1 MTALAQVLA
10 VTRIHLRSLPQ
21 RLGASASAAVGV
33 AGVVATMVAVLAIA
47 EGFAAALS
55 GSGTH
60 DTAIVLR
67 SGSDTEM
74 SSLLTLDDAR
84 TIADGP
90 GVRRGPRGPLASA
103 EMFVVVDVPKRSTG
117 TLANVPLR
125 GVDPAA
131 LEIRPSLRIVEGRP
145 FEPGRNEVL
154 VGIGAAQQF
163 AGLDVGRTLR
173 WGNTEWTVVGQF
185 ASDGTL
191 WESELWC
198 DARVLQPLYRR
209 GSTVQSVYVRLEGP
223 DSFAAFKDAL
233 TADPRLDVKV
243 QLEETYFAEQAEAL
257 NTVITSLG
265 YFIAVLMGVGAVFG
279 AVNTMYSAVAS
290 RTREIATLRALGFG
304 AGPTVVSIL
313 VESTLIALLGGIVGG
328 LAAQLAFD
336 GYRTS
341 TLNWSSFSQVTFA
354 FDVTPKLLALGVTW
368 AIGMGLLGGLLPAW
382 RAARLPVAQ
391 ALREL

>member
-1 MTALAQVLA
+1 MSALAQLLA
-10 VTRIHLRSLPQ
+10 VTAIHLRSLPQ
-21 RLGASASAAVGV
+21 RLGSSAAAAIGV

-47 EGFAAALS
+47 EGFEAALS
-55 GSGTH
+55 GSGAR

-74 SSLLTLDDAR
+74 SSLLTLEDAR
-84 TIADGP
+84 VIADGP
-90 GVRRGPRGPLASA
+90 GVRHSPAGPLTSA
-103 EMFVVVDVPKRSTG
+103 ELFVVVDVPKRSTG
-117 TLANVPLR
+117 TAANVPLR
-125 GVDPAA
+125 GVEPAA
-131 LEIRPSLRIVEGRP
+131 LQIRRDLRVVAGRA
-145 FEPGRNEVL
+145 FEPGRNEILAGV
-154 VGIGAAQQF
+154 GAAQQF
-163 AGLDVGRTLR
+163 ADLEIGSTHR
-173 WGNTEWTVVGQF
+173 WSGTEWTVVGHF
-185 ASDGTL
+185 SSGGTL

-209 GSTVQSVYVRLEGP
+209 GSTVQSVYVQLESPAG
-223 DSFAAFKDAL
+223 FAAFKDAL
-233 TADPRLDVKV
+233 TSDPRLDVKV
-243 QLEETYFAEQAEAL
+243 MLEETYFAEQSEAL
-257 NTVITSLG
+257 HTVITSLG
-265 YFIAVLMGVGAVFG
+265 FFIATLMGVGAVFG

-304 AGPTVVSIL
+304 AGPVVVSVL
-313 VESTLIALLGGIVGG
+313 AESTLIALAGGVAGG

-354 FDVTPKLLALGVTW
+354 FDVTPALLALGVAW